1 MRRRFPSSIVMRCHA
16 TATST
21 RLAVLVRSD
30 VSDDDVAACY
40 TDSALRLASC
50 GVQCSQSMRAV
61 VRAVFLLLVS
71 FVGTTVTIVL
81 RTPCGVQPLSVS
93 RVTSEKCDFE
103 IQRNLKSTWPW
114 AFYYTQ
120 TSGNSAALS
129 AQQKRPKRFRAQST
143 TDSSL
148 LLASA
153 FSPSLQSTCCAG
165 RWARSVRECESKLCI
180 WRKAGPEED
189 AGAWTQNMSI
199 ELEEL
204 LPRGAI
210 LETSPYVAGF
220 ADGISVIFLQAGH
233 ILFTV
238 DLKNYKVKNVCKGK
252 GIYTAIPYT
261 RASTPLVQVYLD
273 YNIQND

>member
-103 IQRNLKSTWPW
+103 IQRNLKSRSTWPW

-165 RWARSVRECESKLCI
+165 RWA
-180 WRKAGPEED
+180 
-189 AGAWTQNMSI
+189 SI
-199 ELEEL
+199 SLRTWMWIQALHLEEGWSWRRCRRL
-204 LPRGAI
+204 DTKYVHWAWGAA
-210 LETSPYVAGF
+210 P
-220 ADGISVIFLQAGH
+220 
-233 ILFTV
+233 
-238 DLKNYKVKNVCKGK
+238 
-252 GIYTAIPYT
+252 
-261 RASTPLVQVYLD
+261 
-273 YNIQND
+273 